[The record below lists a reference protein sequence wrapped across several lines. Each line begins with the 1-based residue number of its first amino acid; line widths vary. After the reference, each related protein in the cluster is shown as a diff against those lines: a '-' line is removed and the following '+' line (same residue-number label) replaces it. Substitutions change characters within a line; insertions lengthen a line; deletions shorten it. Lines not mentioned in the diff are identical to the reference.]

1 MFFIGNNILGADVNT
16 LPLTPTSVKNMTY
29 IVLQNGLFDCLY
41 ITKETQSEPTMDCPD
56 EWDFDTIFHAD
67 FNNSTSA
74 GNVNWNLNTVSHI
87 LIKRRDDVNNRW
99 ITIAVKEIKTLE
111 DFTSGI
117 VANDYF
123 NASNTQYEYALL
135 STLYGTESEYYTTFV
150 DSTFDSIF
158 FAEKNN
164 IVGSPASDGF
174 CDTARVFPSS
184 TNVTILNR
192 YPTYIRNTKAN
203 YDKGSFKGT
212 FLYLDEET
220 CEFEMEDGERVKFQR
235 KVIDF
240 LSDGMPKLLKHFDG
254 RIWLIQITS
263 DISDT
268 ADSTYNNRDISFEW
282 VEIGNYSSEE
292 HLYKSN
298 LSDVTEEWWNL

>member
-164 IVGSPASDGF
+164 IVGSPATDGF
-174 CDTARVFPSS
+174 CDTSRVVPSS
-184 TNVTILNR
+184 TAVTILNR

-203 YDKGSFKGT
+203 YDKGSFKGK
-212 FLYLDEET
+212 FMYLDEET
-220 CEFEMEDGERVKFQR
+220 CEFEMEDGERIKFQR
-235 KVIDF
+235 RVIDF

>member
-56 EWDFDTIFHAD
+56 EWNFDTIFHAD

-87 LIKRRDDVNNRW
+87 LIKRRDNVNNKW
-99 ITIAVKEIKTLE
+99 ITIAVKKIDTLE

-117 VANDYF
+117 ITNDYF

-135 STLYGTESEYYTTFV
+135 STLYGTESEYYTTFA

-184 TNVTILNR
+184 NSVTILNK

-203 YDKGSFKGT
+203 YDKGSFKGK

-220 CEFEMEDGERVKFQR
+220 CEFEIEDGERIKFQR

-268 ADSTYNNRDISFEW
+268 ADSTYNNRDVSFEW
-282 VEIGNYSSEE
+282 VEIGNYASEE